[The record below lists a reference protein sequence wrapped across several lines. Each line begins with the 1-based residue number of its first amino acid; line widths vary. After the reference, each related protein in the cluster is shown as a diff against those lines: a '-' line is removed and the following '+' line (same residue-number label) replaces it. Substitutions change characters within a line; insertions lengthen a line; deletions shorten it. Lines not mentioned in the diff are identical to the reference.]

1 MKSNKKQI
9 DWSYHRNGCKTCA
22 RAQDFL
28 VKNKIDQPKTIVDAR
43 KNKMGL
49 KDALKLAQNTDKL
62 YVTKGSKVLI
72 IDINKDKP
80 SNDTLQS
87 LLIGPTGNLRAP
99 TLQIGKTLLVGFDQE
114 AYTKV
119 LCP

>member
-1 MKSNKKQI
+1 MKLNGKQI

-22 RAQDFL
+22 RAQEFL
-28 VKNKIDQPKTIVDAR
+28 VKNKIEQPKTIVDAR
-43 KNKMGL
+43 KNKMGV
-49 KDALKLAQNTDKL
+49 KEALKLAQNVDKL
-62 YVTKGSKVLI
+62 YVTKGSKVVVV
-72 IDINKDKP
+72 DMDKDSP
-80 SNDTLQS
+80 SNDTLES

-99 TLQIGKTLLVGFDQE
+99 TLQVGKTLLVGFDSG

>member
-1 MKSNKKQI
+1 MKLSTKQI
-9 DWSYHRNGCKTCA
+9 EWSYHRNGCKTCA

-43 KNKMGL
+43 KNKMGV
-49 KDALKLAQNTDKL
+49 KEALKLAQSADKL
-62 YVTKGSKVLI
+62 YVTKGSKVI
-72 IDINKDKP
+72 TIDMNKDKP
-80 SNDTLQS
+80 SNNTLES

-99 TLQIGKTLLVGFDQE
+99 TLQVGKTLLVGFDPE
-114 AYTKV
+114 AYKQI

>member
-1 MKSNKKQI
+1 MKLNTKHI
-9 DWSYHRNGCKTCA
+9 EWSYHRNGCKTCA

-28 VKNKIDQPKTIVDAR
+28 VKNKIEQPKTIVDAR
-43 KNKMGL
+43 KIKMGVQE
-49 KDALKLAQNTDKL
+49 AIKLAHSADKL
-62 YVTKGSKVLI
+62 YVAKGSKVVVL
-72 IDINKDKP
+72 DMTKDKP
-80 SNDTLQS
+80 SSETLQS

-99 TLQIGKTLLVGFDQE
+99 TLQVGKTLLVGFDAE